1 MAKKNKPLGF
11 KDFIAVDYTMTG
23 DGQQATNAKKRKKH
37 IPTGNTNEELV
48 DTNEV
53 LDIAQRRA
61 RGRMMKRMKSKIAM
75 GKRRAARKVASI
87 DKLKVRA
94 RRQARNMMVKK
105 ITKDIPKADLSMAR
119 KKEIE
124 KRLEKPAFK
133 NRIDRIARKSL
144 PKVRRAEIEK
154 KRGSKNKEGNK

>member
-1 MAKKNKPLGF
+1 MRNLPNLSAQIDEDKIFKIINKNGVT
-11 KDFIAVDYTMTG
+11 IVNIRHS
-23 DGQQATNAKKRKKH
+23 ATLLNFLRGSKTFGESKNLRKL
-37 IPTGNTNEELV
+37 IT
-48 DTNEV
+48 
-53 LDIAQRRA
+53 
-61 RGRMMKRMKSKIAM
+61 
-75 GKRRAARKVASI
+75 
-87 DKLKVRA
+87 
-94 RRQARNMMVKK
+94 KK

-154 KRGSKNKEGNK
+154 KRGSKNKEGIK